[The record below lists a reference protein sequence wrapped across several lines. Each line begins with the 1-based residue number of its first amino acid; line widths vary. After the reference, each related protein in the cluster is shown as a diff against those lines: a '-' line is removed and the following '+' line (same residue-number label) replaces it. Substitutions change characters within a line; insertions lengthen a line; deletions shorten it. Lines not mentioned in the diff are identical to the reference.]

1 MKEVFEEL
9 EAIRRTSMA
18 NSDYEWIPQGLAQY
32 MRQTAEK
39 ASHIEDM
46 LREELNSD
54 KEKQI
59 AVLGKKIVS
68 LEEENKR
75 LKEAISEAND
85 TFKKMMS
92 NDSEYIT
99 DFVFK
104 IGKTLE
110 KASKK

>member
-9 EAIRRTSMA
+9 ETIRRTSMA
-18 NSDYEWIPQGLAQY
+18 NSVEMWIPQGLAQY

-39 ASHIEDM
+39 AEHIENL

-75 LKEAISEAND
+75 LKDAISEAND
-85 TFKKMMS
+85 TLRKMM
-92 NDSEYIT
+92 
-99 DFVFK
+99 
-104 IGKTLE
+104 
-110 KASKK
+110 

>member
-9 EAIRRTSMA
+9 ETIRRTSMA
-18 NSDYEWIPQGLAQY
+18 NSVEMWIPQGLAQY

-39 ASHIEDM
+39 AEHIENL

-75 LKEAISEAND
+75 LKDAISEAND
-85 TFKKMMS
+85 TFRKMMS

-99 DFVFK
+99 SLICKV
-104 IGKTLE
+104 GKTLE
-110 KASKK
+110 KVSKK